1 MLVSVARA
9 AGPRDAD
16 HPLRRPRQSCLGGQ
30 LPAARLP
37 LQVDLLHHLLVQL
50 PLPDLQHLVDAAAR
64 RAAARRDPRVFTRSF
79 RPRVDPE
86 SERLRSPARTTCP
99 GSAPVHRPLSS
110 STSPLTTS
118 AT

>member
-1 MLVSVARA
+1 MLVPVARA

-50 PLPDLQHLVDAAAR
+50 PLPDLQHLADAAAR
-64 RAAARRDPRVFTRSF
+64 RAAARRDPTVIQALATLPLGRSDWCRVLTPHGI
-79 RPRVDPE
+79 RPG
-86 SERLRSPARTTCP
+86 LRTCCTI
-99 GSAPVHRPLSS
+99 LIE
-110 STSPLTTS
+110 
-118 AT
+118 